1 MTYCSRKIIVL
12 ILSQFSSSHVR
23 DMPSLEQRKQPS
35 PFKPSVLLGVS
46 CRQWLVAVSSATLT
60 GLISNL
66 FHKKLTCLEG
76 IHGPTFVDFV
86 GKFQVCIYLKL
97 CVKAYWTIVILLLLC
112 FVLVLPSQH

>member
-12 ILSQFSSSHVR
+12 IFSQFSSSHAQ
-23 DMPSLEQRKQPS
+23 PGAEQASFAFQTFHSFR
-35 PFKPSVLLGVS
+35 GVQQAVACS
-46 CRQWLVAVSSATLT
+46 CFFSHLT

-76 IHGPTFVDFV
+76 IHGPAFMDFV

-97 CVKAYWTIVILLLLC
+97 YVKAYWTIMI
-112 FVLVLPSQH
+112 LVLFCLGLVLLSGHRIS